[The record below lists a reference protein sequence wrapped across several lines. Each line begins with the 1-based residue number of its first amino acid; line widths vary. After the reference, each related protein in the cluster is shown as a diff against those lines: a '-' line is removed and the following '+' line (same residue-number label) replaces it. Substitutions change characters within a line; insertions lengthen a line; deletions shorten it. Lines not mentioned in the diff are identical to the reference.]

1 MAEATPYTY
10 NAYVVSVYDGDTITV
25 ILDMGMGVQKKAK
38 CRMYGI
44 DTPELRGKTVKEK
57 TAAKVARDRLRELVN
72 EKTVLLQSLTKP
84 DKYGRLL
91 VKVWV
96 DDGAIL
102 VNDLLIEEGLAR
114 AYDGGKK
121 ASWG

>member
-1 MAEATPYTY
+1 MANATPYAY

-44 DTPELRGKTVKEK
+44 DTPEIRGKSAREK

-72 EKTVLLQSLTKP
+72 EKTVLVQSLTKP

-91 VKVWV
+91 VEVWI
-96 DDGAIL
+96 DDIYINGL
-102 VNDLLIEEGLAR
+102 MVEEGLAR
-114 AYDGGKK
+114 PYDGGKK
-121 ASWG
+121 AAW